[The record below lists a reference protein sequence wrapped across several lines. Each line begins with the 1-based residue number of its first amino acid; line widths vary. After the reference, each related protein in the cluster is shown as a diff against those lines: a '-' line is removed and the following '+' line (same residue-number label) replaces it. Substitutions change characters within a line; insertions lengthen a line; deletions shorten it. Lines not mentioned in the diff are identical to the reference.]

1 MGAHS
6 SQKEQHPPVP
16 AQEPPGSAGST
27 LSLGEQQWEGLEG
40 TGQEPRPGL
49 AALGEGRLPS
59 VLLKAPPSSSY
70 FNRRTHIFLHSA
82 VPLPPHMKI
91 SWLQEGDGGN
101 KRNCRK
107 RDGTVKN
114 TLKQWGN
121 L

>member
-1 MGAHS
+1 MRAAPLASVS
-6 SQKEQHPPVP
+6 SSGRGWRE
-16 AQEPPGSAGST
+16 
-27 LSLGEQQWEGLEG
+27 LGRS
-40 TGQEPRPGL
+40 PRPGL

-59 VLLKAPPSSSY
+59 VLLKAPPPSSY

-82 VPLPPHMKI
+82 VPLPPHMKT
-91 SWLQEGDGGN
+91 SWLQEGDGGGN